1 MKLYKILFPAL
12 LLISGSASALTILG
26 SNHDLSSTNTDP
38 AAGLTLEGICI
49 YCHSPHNA
57 LTGMAAP
64 LWNRT
69 TYTATYTMYS
79 SDTLDMTIQS
89 APDAYSAACL
99 SCHDGVQA
107 LDSLINTPY
116 MYATA
121 QTGNFISWG
130 EVGTDLSND
139 HPISVVYSVG
149 SGANQDPDFVA
160 QATVEAAGL
169 PFFTGTGSNQV
180 ECATCHM
187 VHDDANG
194 YFLRLANDAS
204 ALCLTCHVK

>member
-1 MKLYKILFPAL
+1 MKLLKILVPAM
-12 LLISGSASALTILG
+12 LLISGSASALTIVG
-26 SNHDLSSTNTDP
+26 SNHDLSTTNTDP
-38 AAGLTLEGICI
+38 AAGLHLDGICI

-69 TYTATYTMYS
+69 TYTATYTMYN
-79 SDTLDMTIQS
+79 SDTMDMTVQS
-89 APDAYSAACL
+89 SPDAYSAACL

-116 MYATA
+116 GYASA

-139 HPISVVYSVG
+139 HPISVVYDP
-149 SGANQDPDFVA
+149 AQDTAFVA

-194 YFLRLANDAS
+194 YFLRLSNDAS

>member
-1 MKLYKILFPAL
+1 MKLFKILVPAM
-12 LLISGSASALTILG
+12 LLISGSASALTIVG

-38 AAGLTLEGICI
+38 AAGLHLDGICV

-69 TYTATYTMYS
+69 TYTATYTMYD
-79 SDTLDMTIQS
+79 SDTIDMTIQS

-107 LDSLINTPY
+107 LDSLVNLPY
-116 MYATA
+116 KYATA

-139 HPISVVYSVG
+139 HPISVVY
-149 SGANQDPDFVA
+149 DPSADTAFVA

-187 VHDDANG
+187 VHDNANG
-194 YFLRLANDAS
+194 RFLRLGNNAS